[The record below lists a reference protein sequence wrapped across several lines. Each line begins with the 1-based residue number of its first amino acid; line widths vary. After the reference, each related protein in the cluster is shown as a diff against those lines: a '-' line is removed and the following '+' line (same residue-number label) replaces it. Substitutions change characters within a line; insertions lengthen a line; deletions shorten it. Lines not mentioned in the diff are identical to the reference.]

1 MKSLLFIG
9 VFALFFIGPNTA
21 SAGFWSFLGI
31 GGRDEAPEIAPLNS
45 QTMVLLQA
53 DMAHAGEELST
64 ASIDET
70 AIAPET
76 NLLGTTETLDITA
89 TSDQISLY
97 VVHTGDT
104 VATVA
109 KMYGVSES
117 TIRWAND
124 LDRNAKLKKDQVLT
138 ILPVDGVQ
146 YTIQK
151 GDTLSL
157 IAKKLKADSV
167 EIAQFNDISIGDNLV
182 VGTDIIIPNGEI
194 TAVAAKPGTVSG
206 SVAGMKGPYY
216 TDYYIRPIMAGYANV
231 RTQGAHGKNKAA
243 VDIGAKL
250 GTPLVAAANGTVIV
264 AKTTGYNGGYGMYVV
279 ISHPNGTQTLYG
291 HMSRLDVSVG
301 QVVAQGQQIGAVG
314 STGNSTGPHVHWEV
328 RGAQNPIA
336 LNARYGF

>member
-9 VFALFFIGPNTA
+9 VFAMLFVGPQTA

-31 GGRDEAPEIAPLNS
+31 GGADEKTEVVVLNS
-45 QTMVLLQA
+45 QNMLLLEA
-53 DMAHAGEELST
+53 DIAHTSDQVST
-64 ASIDET
+64 TSIDDT
-70 AIAPET
+70 ALAPET
-76 NLLGTTETLDITA
+76 NLLGTTEVLDTNA

-97 VVHTGDT
+97 VVHAGDT

-138 ILPVDGVQ
+138 ILPIDGVK
-146 YTIQK
+146 YTIKK
-151 GDTLSL
+151 GDTLRS
-157 IAKKLKADSV
+157 IAKNLKADAT
-167 EIAQFNDISIGDNLV
+167 EIAQFNDMAIGDSLA
-182 VGTDIIIPNGEI
+182 VGNELIIPNGEI
-194 TAVAAKPGTVSG
+194 TAPTIKSGTPSVS
-206 SVAGMKGPYY
+206 GMKGPNY

-250 GTPLVAAANGTVIV
+250 GTPLVASASGTVIV

-279 ISHPNGTQTLYG
+279 IAHPNNTQTLYG
-291 HMSRLDVSVG
+291 HMSRVDVSVG
-301 QVVAQGQQIGAVG
+301 QTVSQGQQIGAVG

-328 RGAQNPIA
+328 RNAQNPIA